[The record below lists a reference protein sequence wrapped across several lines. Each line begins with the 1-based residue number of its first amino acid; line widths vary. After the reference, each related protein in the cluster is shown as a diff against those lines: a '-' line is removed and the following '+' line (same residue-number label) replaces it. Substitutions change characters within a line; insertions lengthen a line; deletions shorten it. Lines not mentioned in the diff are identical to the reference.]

1 MKEYKIIEIERR
13 NIKNDYIY
21 AEGVMASE
29 AQDGW
34 EVVSVA
40 FDANKDIR
48 GNMVITF
55 CREKNEGSK

>member
-1 MKEYKIIEIERR
+1 MKEYKIVEIERR
-13 NIKNDYIY
+13 YIKNDYTY

-29 AQDGW
+29 TQDGW
-34 EVVSVA
+34 EVVSVT

-55 CREKNEGSK
+55 CRDKNEGLR

>member
-13 NIKNDYIY
+13 YIKNDYSY

-34 EVVSVA
+34 KVVSVA
-40 FDANKDIR
+40 FDASKDIR

-55 CREKNEGSK
+55 SREKSAL

>member
-13 NIKNDYIY
+13 YIKNDYSC
-21 AEGVMASE
+21 AEDVMASE

-40 FDANKDIR
+40 FDASKDIR

-55 CREKNEGSK
+55 SREKSAL